1 MEEMNKYGIVLDGK
15 MDEPVWDTVPEY
27 SGFTMVNTLDAGK
40 LQKPETFFRILHCE
54 DRIYIG
60 FKCMDPG
67 NMAHVEATKDARG
80 IWGTQNM
87 EIFLAPLGNYFEVY
101 QFIVTYSGRTQ
112 AFYYSEN
119 CTIKPDPYAP
129 DWKHAIYSSE
139 DYWSAEVEIPLS
151 SFYMTPNDKWND
163 TWLVNLARTRIGE
176 GRKVILSSWSPVK
189 KGFLEPEK
197 FRSISGFPMRP
208 LADALRISS
217 ASAEM
222 KTKTDSGYRGMMT
235 VKVSTFSDDDYE
247 FTSDHSETVTLSL
260 PAGDH
265 EFKIPCFINEL
276 NKVDVSLSLKRLSDG
291 KVFKRYYPVRFTY
304 EPLKVKLSQPE
315 YRDNFYPGQDYTKI
329 VGTAIAESA
338 VTLTLEG
345 AGIPTQTV
353 TVEPGETF
361 QFDTPD
367 FEIGEAW
374 LTASTANDE
383 IKKKI
388 RRVAPSEHTMTWIS
402 GGNMILDGEPVLSRV
417 FYGGPGG
424 GRCTVAFDERFLADD
439 FHTTPKMKL
448 LSVQPE
454 TLIKGSEFTGEALKD
469 QYPSDQMIALL
480 DARIDE
486 NKDKNFG
493 FYYLTDE
500 PECRGVSDV
509 YLRHM
514 YEHIKERDP
523 YHVVMICSREPAAFV
538 ECADWFQAH
547 PFLNPTNEKDGSRSY
562 DRPIHT
568 MGRYVDAIV
577 NLNRSEKCM
586 GFLPTCFAYRDYNLA
601 EDHPTFDEIVAHTWA
616 AMMHGGKTLWPYV
629 YDGLEDRPDVYYGFR
644 YLFAS
649 FAALEQLVL
658 FGKRTTLTRSVDAE
672 AVLYDNGDE
681 KMFVLVNY
689 KQEPQTVTLEG
700 LSGTWHS
707 FCHGEMITGN
717 TFELKPLETVIGTSK
732 VKDTGLPSYAETAAI
747 IEKLEKERISR
758 GSLLYERSA
767 DIQVTATADRRVG
780 LQCFRLFDGS
790 YENLGV
796 KLFGENGSA
805 LELNI
810 SKVAP
815 KFNKVVIHGYNL
827 DGMKLLAGD
836 GETWS
841 ELPVADKK
849 IEQYCTT
856 FLLAETVSPD
866 ALRLEFV
873 KEKVE
878 VYEVELF

>member
-27 SGFTMVNTLDAGK
+27 SGFTMVNTRDAGK
-40 LQKPETFFRILHCE
+40 LQQQETFFRILPCD

-60 FKCMDPG
+60 FKCMEPG
-67 NMAHVEATKDARG
+67 YMDVVEATKDARNL
-80 IWGTQNM
+80 WGTQNM
-87 EIFLAPLGNYFEVY
+87 EIFLAPLGNYFEFY
-101 QFIVTYSGRTQ
+101 QFIVTYSGRSK

-119 CTIKPDPYAP
+119 GTISPDPYAP
-129 DWKHAIYSSE
+129 DWRFKIHSDE

-151 SFYMTPNDKWND
+151 SFYMTPNEKWND
-163 TWLVNLARTRIGE
+163 TWLVNLARTRLTPTGGSIF
-176 GRKVILSSWSPVK
+176 SSWSPVK
-189 KGFLEPEK
+189 RSFHEPEK

-217 ASAEM
+217 ADAEL
-222 KTKTDSGYRGMMT
+222 KSKVDNIYRGTMT
-235 VKVSTFSDDDYE
+235 VKVATFSDDEYV
-247 FTSDHSETVTLSL
+247 FTSDHGDSVTLTL

-265 EFKIPCFINEL
+265 EFKVPCFFEEL
-276 NKVDVSLSLKRLSDG
+276 GKIDVSLSLKRKSDG
-291 KVFKRYYPVRFTY
+291 KVFMRYYPVRVTY
-304 EPLKVKLSQPE
+304 EPLKVKLSLPE

-329 VGTAIAESA
+329 VGTAIAESP

-361 QFDTPD
+361 QFDTSD
-367 FEIGEAW
+367 FEIGDAW
-374 LTASTANDE
+374 LTASTKNDE

-388 RRVAPSEHTMTWIS
+388 RRIAPSEHTMTWVS
-402 GGNMILDGEPVLSRV
+402 GGNVILDGEPVLSRV
-417 FYGGPGG
+417 FYPGG
-424 GRCTVAFDERFLADD
+424 RGTTAFDEKFVADD
-439 FHTTPKMKL
+439 FHLTPKMTMVQVEARTL
-448 LSVQPE
+448 L
-454 TLIKGSEFTGEALKD
+454 KGSEAGGVGEALKD
-469 QYPSDQMIALL
+469 QYPSEQMIALL
-480 DARIDE
+480 DAKIDE
-486 NKDKNFG
+486 NLDKDFG
-493 FYYLTDE
+493 FYYLSDE
-500 PECRGVSDV
+500 PECRELSPVF
-509 YLRHM
+509 LRYM

-523 YHVVMICSREPAAFV
+523 YHAVMICSRDAAAFV

-547 PFLNPTNEKDGSRSY
+547 PFLNPINEEDGSRTY

-577 NLNRSEKCM
+577 NLNRSDKCM
-586 GFLPTCFAYRDYNLA
+586 GFMPTCFAYKTYNLA
-601 EDHPTFDEIVAHTWA
+601 TDHPTFDEIVAHTWA
-616 AMMHGGKTLWPYV
+616 GMMHGGKTLWPYV

-732 VKDTGLPSYAETAAI
+732 VKDTGLPGYAETMAI
-747 IEKLEKERISR
+747 VNKLESERISR
-758 GSLLYERSA
+758 GSLLFERTA
-767 DIQVTATADRRVG
+767 DISVTVVSGRGMGKQD
-780 LQCFRLFDGS
+780 FRFFDGA
-790 YENLGV
+790 YENHAVRLH
-796 KLFGENGSA
+796 GENGSA
-805 LELNI
+805 LEFDI

-815 KFNKVVIHGYNL
+815 KFHKVVIHGYNL
-827 DGMKLLAGD
+827 DDMKLLAGS
-836 GETWS
+836 GETWN

-849 IEQYCTT
+849 VEQYCTT

>member
-15 MDEPVWDTVPEY
+15 MDEPVWDTVQEY
-27 SGFTMVNTLDAGK
+27 SGFTLLNTVDIGK
-40 LQKPETFFRILHCE
+40 IQQQETFFRILPCE
-54 DRIYIG
+54 DRVYIG

-67 NMAHVEATKDARG
+67 CMDVVEATKNSG
-80 IWGTQNM
+80 NIWGTQNM
-87 EIFLAPLGNYFEVY
+87 EIFLAPLGNYFEFY
-101 QFIVTYSGRTQ
+101 QFIVTYAGRAK

-119 CTIKPDPYAP
+119 GTISPDPYAP
-129 DWKHAIYSSE
+129 DWKFEIYSDE
-139 DYWSAEVEIPLS
+139 NCWSAEVEIPLS
-151 SFYMTPNDKWND
+151 SFYMTPNEKWND
-163 TWLVNLARTRIGE
+163 TWLVNLGRTRCTPEIG
-176 GRKVILSSWSPVK
+176 RIYSSWSPVK
-189 KGFLEPEK
+189 KGFREADR

-208 LADALRISS
+208 IADALRISS
-217 ASAEM
+217 AEAELN
-222 KTKTDSGYRGMMT
+222 TKTDNGYQGTMT
-235 VKVSTFSDDDYE
+235 VKVATFTDDEYV
-247 FTSDHSETVTLSL
+247 FTSDHGDSVTITL

-265 EFKIPCFINEL
+265 EFKVPCFFEEL
-276 NKVDVSLSLKRLSDG
+276 GKIDVSLSLKRKSDG
-291 KVFKRYYPVRFTY
+291 KVFMRYYPVRVTY
-304 EPLKVKLSQPE
+304 EPLKVKLSLPE

-329 VGTAIAESA
+329 VGTAIAESP

-374 LTASTANDE
+374 LTASTGKDE

-388 RRVAPSEHTMTWIS
+388 RRLAPSEHTMTWVS
-402 GGNMILDGEPVLSRV
+402 GGNIILDGEPVLSRTFYALGRGSVV
-417 FYGGPGG
+417 FNKK
-424 GRCTVAFDERFLADD
+424 FEADD
-439 FHTTPKMKL
+439 FYITPKMKL
-448 LSVQPE
+448 VSAQPA
-454 TLIKGSEFTGEALKD
+454 TLIKGSEFGGGEAVKD
-469 QYPSDQMIALL
+469 QYPSEQMIALL

-486 NKDKNFG
+486 YKDKDFG
-493 FYYLTDE
+493 YYYLTDE
-500 PECRGVSDV
+500 PECREVSPV
-509 YLRHM
+509 YMRYI

-523 YHVVMICSREPAAFV
+523 YHVVMICSRDAAAYV

-547 PFLNPTNEKDGSRSY
+547 PFLNPINEEDGSRTY

-577 NLNRSEKCM
+577 NLNRSDKCM
-586 GFLPTCFAYRDYNLA
+586 GFLPTCFAYKEYNLA
-601 EDHPTFDEIVAHTWA
+601 TDYPTFDEIVAHTWA

-629 YDGLEDRPDVYYGFR
+629 YDGLGDRADVYYGFR
-644 YLFAS
+644 YLFTS

-672 AVLYDNGDE
+672 AVMYDNGDE

-732 VKDTGLPSYAETAAI
+732 VKDTGLPGYAETMAI
-747 IEKLEKERISR
+747 VNKLESERISR
-758 GSLLYERSA
+758 GSLLFERTA
-767 DIQVTATADRRVG
+767 DIPVTVVAGHGKRKKD
-780 LQCFRLFDGS
+780 FKFFDGVCD
-790 YENLGV
+790 NMGV
-796 KLFGENGSA
+796 TLQGENGST
-805 LELNI
+805 LEFDI

-815 KFNKVVIHGYNL
+815 KFNKVVVHGDNL
-827 DGMKLLAGD
+827 EGMKLLAGS
-836 GETWS
+836 GETWN

-849 IEQYCTT
+849 VEQYCTT

-873 KEKVE
+873 KEKVG
-878 VYEVELF
+878 VYEFELF